1 MPAYIIV
8 MREESVRDQDALKQ
22 YQSLTRQMQTT
33 IKPDPKVVY
42 GIVEALE
49 GDAPDGVVL
58 LEFVS
63 IQEARNWYN
72 SGDYQK
78 ALPYRLQAAK
88 HRAFIME
95 GL

>member
-8 MREESVRDQDALKQ
+8 MREDSVRDQDALKQ

-42 GIVEALE
+42 GNVEALE

>member
-8 MREESVRDQDALKQ
+8 MREEPIRYADAMSQ
-22 YQSLTRQMQTT
+22 YQTLTRQIQTEIT
-33 IKPDPKVVY
+33 LKPRVLY
-42 GIVEALE
+42 GQVEALE
-49 GDAPDGVVL
+49 GDAPDGVIV
-58 LEFVS
+58 LEFDS
-63 IQEARNWYN
+63 LEDAHNWYH

-88 HRAFIME
+88 HRAFIVE

>member
-42 GIVEALE
+42 GNVEALE